1 MKLKA
6 KLLLSSG
13 LPIVILLVISLIIAI
28 TITKMTK
35 TTQMVEH
42 TYKVIDASDELVA
55 AMVDQETGLRGYAV
69 GGQEDYLE
77 PYYGGLEKFNENMA
91 EVTEL
96 VSDNPAQVERFAG
109 IAEDAALWKEYSVKM
124 IDLRKDIASGETIH
138 TELIE
143 LVRSGIG
150 KEKMDGTRAIL
161 ASISEKGRTES
172 LHADKILMDMVNMET
187 GLRGFLFNSNDDFL
201 EPYINGKESING
213 SINTLASTGVNTA
226 QLKSAVELWI
236 NEYAEKAIAL
246 NQADM
251 ETESMESLYEQFALK
266 EGKTHMDALRVAIN
280 EVVSIEEG
288 LMDERQ
294 ASAEQAVSLTWVVII
309 VGGILSIIVGIFST
323 FIASIIARPI
333 QEMAVIAEKVANG
346 DLTQTSDAKSND
358 EVGLL
363 ATSLNKMVSNLR
375 DMIGNIKATTDT
387 VAASAAELSSVST
400 QMKSGA
406 ENMIAQSTTVASTTE
421 EMSININDM
430 AAAAEEMSVNA
441 NEVAGAA
448 EQMSVNINSVS
459 SSVEQMTVSLNN
471 VSNDANK
478 ARDISNKAV
487 ASANSA
493 TGTMN
498 ILGESAREIGN
509 VTEVIK
515 RIAEQT
521 NLLALNATIEAA
533 GAGEAGKGFAVV
545 ANEIKELANQSA
557 QAADDI
563 TKRIEGVQ
571 TNTGTAVEVI
581 NEVSEVINEIGT
593 SVTSIAIAVEEQ
605 SKAANEISSN
615 VLQAS
620 SGATNIANSIS
631 EVAKGTSDVSNNSGE
646 AAKGANDVSSSIG
659 TVQKVA
665 EDTGSGAK
673 QINVSSEELAQLSG
687 ELQHMVSKF
696 IIS

>member
-13 LPIVILLVISLIIAI
+13 LPIVILLVISIIIAI

-35 TTQMVEH
+35 TTGMVEH
-42 TYKVIDASDELVA
+42 TFKVINASDELVA
-55 AMVDQETGLRGYAV
+55 AMVDQETGLRGFAV
-69 GGQEDYLE
+69 AGQEDYLD
-77 PYYGGLEKFNENMA
+77 PYYAGIDEFTENML
-91 EVTEL
+91 EVTGL
-96 VSDNPAQVERFAG
+96 VSDNPTQLERFAE
-109 IAEDAALWKEYSVKM
+109 IAENAEQWKEYSVKM
-124 IDLRKDIASGETIH
+124 IELRKNISSGEAIH

-143 LVRSGIG
+143 LVKSGIG
-150 KEKMDGTRAIL
+150 KEQMDGTRAL
-161 ASISEKGRTES
+161 LSSISEGGRTSEQ
-172 LHADKILMDMVNMET
+172 LANVILMDMINMET

-201 EPYINGKESING
+201 EPYLAGKENIYSSIN
-213 SINTLASTGVNTA
+213 SLANTGVNTTG
-226 QLKSAVELWI
+226 LKKSVDMWI
-236 NEYAEKAIAL
+236 NDYAEKAIELQHA
-246 NQADM
+246 NMQ
-251 ETESMESLYEQFALK
+251 TKSMEALYEQFSLK
-266 EGKTHMDALRVAIN
+266 EGKAHMDALRVAIQ

-294 ASAEQAVSLTWVVII
+294 ASADRAVSLTWIVIV
-309 VGGILSIIVGIFST
+309 VGGILSIIVGIFSF
-323 FIASIIARPI
+323 FIASIIAKPI

-346 DLTQTSDAKSND
+346 DLTQTSEAKSND

-363 ATSLNKMVSNLR
+363 AASLNKMVSNLR
-375 DMIGNIKATTDT
+375 NMIGNIKATTDT

-406 ENMIAQSTTVASTTE
+406 ENMVTQSTSVASTTE
-421 EMSININDM
+421 QMSININDM

-459 SSVEQMTVSLNN
+459 SSVEEMTVSINN

-487 ASANSA
+487 SSANSA
-493 TGTMN
+493 TDTMN

-593 SVTSIAIAVEEQ
+593 SVTSIATAVEEQ

-665 EDTGSGAK
+665 EETGSGAN
-673 QINVSSEELAQLSG
+673 QINVSSEELAKLSG
-687 ELQHMVSKF
+687 ELQNMVSEFKLA
-696 IIS
+696 